1 MEGFVK
7 IGINDYD
14 KLKKIESAYSKRYFL
29 RLGDFSHEEFL
40 AVERDDAFDEVV
52 KNHNILLLNV
62 GALEKE
68 NKTIIPNFKKETSIL
83 MYILLKLRLWKQQQ
97 K

>member
-14 KLKKIESAYSKRYFL
+14 KLKKIESAYSNRYFL
-29 RLGDFSHEEFL
+29 RLGNFSYEEFL
-40 AVERDDAFDEVV
+40 VVERDDAFDAVV
-52 KNHNILLLNV
+52 KKHNILLLNV
-62 GALEKE
+62 EALEKE
-68 NKTIIPNFKKETSIL
+68 KKTIIQDFKKETSIL

>member
-14 KLKKIESAYSKRYFL
+14 RLKKMESAYNKRCFL
-29 RLGDFSHEEFL
+29 KLDFFSEEFL
-40 AVERDDAFDEVV
+40 VVERDDAFDEVV